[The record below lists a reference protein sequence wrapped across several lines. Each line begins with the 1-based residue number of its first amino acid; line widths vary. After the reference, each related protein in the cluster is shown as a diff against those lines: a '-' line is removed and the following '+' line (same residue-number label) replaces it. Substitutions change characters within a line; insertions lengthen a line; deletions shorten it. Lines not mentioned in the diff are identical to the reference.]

1 MANQK
6 LVPLTVLPGSTSSS
20 VAHQRLTVT
29 SIKSE
34 PQVMIKREPHV
45 SAVNSVSSTSS
56 TPTASVEEWNIRVP
70 RSMAKR
76 FSVLKLPSMGN
87 EWNTPRQVHIQL
99 LNFLSAQNFF

>member
-6 LVPLTVLPGSTSSS
+6 LVPLTVLPGSTCSSS

-34 PQVMIKREPHV
+34 PQVMVKREPQV
-45 SAVNSVSSTSS
+45 SAVNSVSS

-99 LNFLSAQNFF
+99 LNFL